1 MTQQQQPL
9 YRRRFFPLFR
19 NFTFLVF
26 GRGKKNVWRLTTLKR
41 TMTNMTNTQIRPKR
55 RLKHHS
61 GREIGGSFTF
71 RDSASFLRFSSSP
84 RSHTTSTSIKSAAH
98 DSIIS
103 GADVSIGALFFS
115 YNSRNSRKNGSHPPK
130 SNKRQKYPL
139 ASSGHSPVT
148 PGRRPKATAF
158 DSLSHTPRASLI
170 LFADVAA

>member
-26 GRGKKNVWRLTTLKR
+26 GRGKKNVWRLTALKR

-103 GADVSIGALFFS
+103 GADVSIGARFLS
-115 YNSRNSRKNGSHPPK
+115 YNRGIGSHQWIAPAKKQQTTKVPARIVRPLSRHARPPPE
-130 SNKRQKYPL
+130 SDGLRL
-139 ASSGHSPVT
+139 
-148 PGRRPKATAF
+148 
-158 DSLSHTPRASLI
+158 SLSHVSS
-170 LFADVAA
+170 VAHSFR

>member
-71 RDSASFLRFSSSP
+71 RDSASFLRFSHHVRIRLRRP
-84 RSHTTSTSIKSAAH
+84 KSAAH